1 MAMDI
6 QRHLKNEPVVA
17 CPPSNPYR
25 FQKLV
30 RRNKLAFAA
39 GAAVALALLLG
50 LGMFTW
56 EFLKERQA
64 RQRAVAAEQNQAR
77 LRQEAESARHQA
89 EADKQKAKTEAAK
102 SQQVAQFLKD
112 MLKGV
117 APSVGLGRDTAL
129 LREILDKT
137 A

>member
-1 MAMDI
+1 MDVR
-6 QRHLKNEPVVA
+6 RHLQSEAVVA
-17 CPPSNPYR
+17 RPPSNLYR

-30 RRNKLAFAA
+30 RRNKLAFVAA
-39 GAAVALALLLG
+39 GAVAFALLLG
-50 LGMFTW
+50 LGMSTW

-102 SQQVAQFLKD
+102 SKQVAQFLND
-112 MLKGV
+112 MLK
-117 APSVGLGRDTAL
+117 R
-129 LREILDKT
+129 
-137 A
+137 